1 MIYIHFSALGQTDLS
16 RVRVTG
22 VRTAYDKYQNISES
36 KGVKAHFQL
45 DENCL
50 LVIDRVRFI
59 VLRFSLQK
67 KFSLDFRLNL
77 FFKEKIINR
86 IQIIQQI
93 KSKNQHYQVN
103 IKEYHIFLFISLIIR
118 TR

>member
-59 VLRFSLQK
+59 AKVYFAK
-67 KFSLDFRLNL
+67 KFPLDFRLNL
-77 FFKEKIINR
+77 FFKEKVINR

-103 IKEYHIFLFISLIIR
+103 IKEYYIFLFISLIIR